1 MPKIELGFFE
11 EKNPVLWKALSKR
24 LYVDEV
30 LQWSFVKPG
39 AYLAEQIA
47 WFDKNVIDGIVN
59 RVAGF
64 GDRMSSASAFIDKYI
79 IDGIV
84 NLFGS
89 LTKAGHKLVKMY
101 QTGFISGY
109 LFMILIMLA
118 LILLTQGY
126 WVS

>member
-1 MPKIELGFFE
+1 MYYYL
-11 EKNPVLWKALSKR
+11 KNKYNSNQINETDVVRLISDAKQLITRNNKNCFILHVL
-24 LYVDEV
+24 V
-30 LQWSFVKPG
+30 
-39 AYLAEQIA
+39 
-47 WFDKNVIDGIVN
+47 
-59 RVAGF
+59 
-64 GDRMSSASAFIDKYI
+64 DKYI

-89 LTKAGHKLVKMY
+89 LTKAGHKFVKMY